1 MDYECKEGIIMIYSD
16 AYDYINILDKAA
28 DASWLRDSAISNNIA
43 NVDTPG
49 YKREDVNF
57 EAVLERELRKSQYT
71 SLDDK
76 VGNLKLSRLNVETY
90 TDIPGYSY
98 RLDEN
103 NVDIDS
109 ENVELAKNQV
119 VYKGLTDSITN
130 EFSRLKSVIK

>member
-1 MDYECKEGIIMIYSD
+1 MISSN
-16 AYDYINILDKAA
+16 AYDYINVLDKAA
-28 DASWLRDSAISNNIA
+28 DAAAMRNELIANNIA
-43 NVDTPG
+43 NQDTPG
-49 YKREDVNF
+49 YKRQDVDF
-57 EAVLERELRKSQYT
+57 EGQLKKAMRNSKYTSIDSKVSNLRSRSLEAKQYT
-71 SLDDK
+71 DY
-76 VGNLKLSRLNVETY
+76 GN
-90 TDIPGYSY
+90 YSY